1 MNAKHKNNEIVI
13 FESYLTPD
21 EEIIWSDQPLAN
33 KLFST
38 QDLFL
43 IPFSLLWGGFALV
56 WEAMALSSG
65 PSFAILWGI
74 PFVLVGQY
82 MIWGRFIYKYLS
94 RRQTY
99 YAITPQRILI
109 LKTLFGQDLSAH
121 YLNQLPT
128 LTLRGQSL
136 LFGEPIKQSRSR
148 GIGIREMNGETQ
160 SGFYAL
166 PDVDHTYQILQTL
179 LARKSK
185 HDDSYD

>member
-1 MNAKHKNNEIVI
+1 MKYKNNNNLII
-13 FESYLTPD
+13 FEPYLLPD
-21 EEIIWSDQPLAN
+21 EEIIWEDQPNATN
-33 KLFST
+33 LFSL
-38 QDLFL
+38 QNLYM

-56 WEAMALSSG
+56 WEAMALMDG
-65 PSFAILWGI
+65 PSFFILWGI
-74 PFVLVGQY
+74 PFVIVGQY

-109 LKTLFGQDLSAH
+109 LKTLFGNNLSAH
-121 YLNQLPT
+121 YLSQIPS
-128 LTLRGQSL
+128 LTLRGKSL

-160 SGFYAL
+160 PGFYAL
-166 PDVDHTYQILQTL
+166 PDADYAYQILQTL

-185 HDDSYD
+185 NDDNPYY